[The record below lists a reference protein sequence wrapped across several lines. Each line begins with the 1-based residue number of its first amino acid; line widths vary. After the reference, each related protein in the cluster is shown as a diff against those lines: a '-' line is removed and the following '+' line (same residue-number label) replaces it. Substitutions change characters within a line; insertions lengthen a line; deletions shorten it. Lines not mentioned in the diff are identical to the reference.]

1 MENLPAE
8 MSLLSARTVTLVGLL
23 RDLWKIEED
32 MQDPEK
38 WVDAG
43 ICDQVTAKGRLK
55 LLFPLWPKYS
65 GSPNF
70 PVPSEDA
77 DVCDAYL
84 EASAA
89 DMWDREKSR
98 YAALR
103 WELLEF
109 LIDTLEREL
118 ERRGHYGN

>member
-1 MENLPAE
+1 MESTTMAP
-8 MSLLSARTVTLVGLL
+8 LLSARTATLVGLL
-23 RDLWKIEED
+23 RELRQVAED
-32 MQDPEK
+32 MQNPEK

-43 ICDQVTAKGRLK
+43 ICDQVTAKRL
-55 LLFPLWPKYS
+55 LRALFPMWPKYS

-70 PVPSEDA
+70 PVPSGDS

-118 ERRGHYGN
+118 ERRWQYGN